1 MIQRN
6 FDDIAKI
13 NIDFLIENRIGEF
26 KTLEYKK
33 KLPGS
38 TDSDKKEFLADISS
52 FANASG
58 GDLIY
63 GIKEAIDANGKK
75 TGEPDAVVPLQG
87 ITADEAKLHIENLI
101 RTGIE
106 PRISVHVKSIEGYGI
121 DGKGFVILVRIP
133 QSFAS
138 PHMVKFKNTSRFY
151 CRNSAGKYQLDY
163 QEIKNIFLATD
174 SQAERVRS
182 FLQNRLAKIMA
193 DETPMP
199 LFKPHRLVLHLLPL
213 NSFLNQK
220 RFDLSDE
227 YFLMDFLKPI
237 AVSNIGYQKYNLD
250 GFMTYLPGKATE
262 GCYSYCQLFFDGTIE
277 TVSARILRTK
287 ESDYP
292 QAGEI
297 AYISSDYFERSVV
310 VAIKNYIKG
319 YKSLGID
326 PPIIVSVALLGCKGA
341 QMSTNFDTELDI
353 VPLDRNE
360 AILPQVQIFSLDED
374 VPTIMKPIFDAVW
387 NAFGLPRSY
396 NYTDNGTWNIR
407 SI

>member
-13 NIDFLIENRIGEF
+13 DIDFLIENRIGEF

-63 GIKEAIDANGKK
+63 GIKEEIDTNGKK
-75 TGEPDAVVPLQG
+75 TGQPEAVVPLEG
-87 ITADEAKLHIENLI
+87 ITADEAKLQIENLI
-101 RTGIE
+101 LNGIE
-106 PRISVHVKSIEGYGI
+106 PRIPVHVKSIEGYGI

-199 LFKPHRLVLHLLPL
+199 LFKPYRLVLHLLPL

-227 YFLMDFLKPI
+227 YSLMAFLKPI
-237 AVSNIGYQKYNLD
+237 AVSSWDHKYNID
-250 GFMTYLPGKATE
+250 GFMTYLAE
-262 GCYSYCQLFFDGTIE
+262 RQLRDCRSYCQMFFDGTIE
-277 TVSARILRTK
+277 TVSAKILRTK
-287 ESDYP
+287 EGGYP

-297 AYISSDYFERSVV
+297 AYISSVYFERSVV
-310 VAIKNYIKG
+310 EAIKNYIKG

-341 QMSTNFDTELDI
+341 HMSTDFDTDLDL
-353 VPLDRNE
+353 VPLDRDE
-360 AILPQVQIFSLDED
+360 AILPKVQIFSLDED
-374 VPTIMKPIFDAVW
+374 VPIIMKPIFDAVW

>member
-1 MIQRN
+1 MIQKN
-6 FDDIAKI
+6 FDDITKV
-13 NIDFLIENRIGEF
+13 NIDSLIENKIGEI
-26 KTLEYKK
+26 KTLEYKR
-33 KLPGS
+33 KLPS
-38 TDSDKKEFLADISS
+38 SQDKDKKEFLADISS

-63 GIKEAIDANGKK
+63 GIKEEIDANGKK
-75 TGEPDAVVPLQG
+75 TGQPEEVVPLED
-87 ITADEAKLHIENLI
+87 ITADEAKLKIENLI

-106 PRISVHVKSIEGYGI
+106 PRVTVHVKGIDGYGS
-121 DGKGFVILVRIP
+121 DGKGFVILIRIP

-138 PHMVKFKNTSRFY
+138 PHMVTFKNTSRFY
-151 CRNSAGKYQLDY
+151 CRNSAGKYQLDI
-163 QEIKNIFLATD
+163 QEIRNAFLATE
-174 SQAERVRS
+174 SQADRIRS

-193 DETPMP
+193 NETPMT
-199 LFKPHRLVLHLLPL
+199 LFKPYRLVLHLLPL

-237 AVSNIGYQKYNLD
+237 AVSSIESHKYNLD
-250 GFMTYLPGKATE
+250 GFMTYLPEKTTE
-262 GCYSYCQLFFDGTIE
+262 ACYSYCQMFFDGTIE
-277 TVSARILRTK
+277 TVSAKILRTK
-287 ESDYP
+287 EGGYP

-310 VAIKNYIKG
+310 AAIKKYFKG

-326 PPIIVSVALLGCKGA
+326 PPFNIAVELLGCKGA
-341 QMSTNFDTELDI
+341 HLITNFDTELDI
-353 VPLDRNE
+353 VPLDRDV
-360 AILPQVQIFSLDED
+360 AVLPQVQIFSLDED

-396 NYTDNGTWNIR
+396 NYTDNGTWNVR
-407 SI
+407 L